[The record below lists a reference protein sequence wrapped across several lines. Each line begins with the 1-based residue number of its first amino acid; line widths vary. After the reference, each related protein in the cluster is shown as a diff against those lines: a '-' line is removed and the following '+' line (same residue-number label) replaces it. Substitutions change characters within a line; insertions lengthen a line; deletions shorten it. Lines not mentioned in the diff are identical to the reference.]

1 MREISQIRT
10 GRGFLNGCDMPLSKG
25 YERMNELA
33 SQVQQALRELEAGR
47 LDLGGLDLLTEDA
60 RALYERLVILR
71 HKARE
76 AAAREQQADTTE
88 AQASIRLD
96 TRPADALLRQTSLID
111 AIAETERQEPSRS
124 KPTKKPSLGDRMEQ
138 APITDLARSIT
149 LSDKFWFVA
158 ELFGGEK
165 EKYDRA
171 IKAINSA
178 ADLQEAEQWIEREV
192 VAVRP
197 APPAENV
204 LAAFMDLVQRR
215 FR

>member
-1 MREISQIRT
+1 
-10 GRGFLNGCDMPLSKG
+10 MPLTKG

-76 AAAREQQADTTE
+76 AAARDQQVEVADAT
-88 AQASIRLD
+88 ASIRLD
-96 TRPADALLRQTSLID
+96 TRPADVLLHQTSLID
-111 AIAETERQEPSRS
+111 AIAETERQEPPRPKPS
-124 KPTKKPSLGDRMEQ
+124 KKTSLGDRIEQ
-138 APITDLARSIT
+138 APIGDLARSIT

-158 ELFGGEK
+158 ELFAGDK

-171 IKAINSA
+171 IKEINNA
-178 ADLQEAEQWIEREV
+178 ADLREAEQWIEREV

-204 LAAFMDLVQRR
+204 LTAFMDLVQRR